1 MDTFVMTQTLAL
13 QLEQANADSIDSW
26 FRGMLEQAGDYFGV
40 NVYRVGQVRAFAA
53 RKMQEMGH
61 FNQVIGLGP
70 EQQHYLPEIV
80 RFYAEQGITQYR
92 IEINP
97 FHVTSDF
104 LAYLASLRCHHTGF
118 QTYVFGPSTLDP
130 LPLPPAISLQEVTSS
145 ENDLF
150 ADMHVQGFQEAL
162 IRAPLSTRQL
172 YRESTKV
179 LCGFP
184 GWHLYL
190 VNINGTPSGMG
201 MLYIENGRALLA
213 GGATL
218 PQFRRRGSHRALLCH
233 RIQAAAQA
241 KCSIVVAQTNAG
253 SESQRNMENLGMR
266 TAYTAAIWKS
276 S

>member
-1 MDTFVMTQTLAL
+1 MCALIMTQDLAL

-26 FRGMLEQAGDYFGV
+26 FRGMLEQAGDDFEV
-40 NVYRVGQVRAFAA
+40 NVYRVGSVRAFAA

-70 EQQHYLPEIV
+70 EHQHYLPEIF

-92 IEINP
+92 LEINP
-97 FHVTSDF
+97 FHVTADF
-104 LAYLASLRCHHTGF
+104 LAYLASLRFYHTGF
-118 QTYVFGPSTLDP
+118 QTYVFGSTALDP
-130 LPLPPAISLQEVTSS
+130 LPPSPTISLHEVTSS

-162 IRAPLSTRQL
+162 ARAPLPTRQL

-190 VNINGTPSGMG
+190 TYVNGTPSGMG
-201 MLYIENGRALLA
+201 MLYLENGRALLA

-218 PQFRRRGSHRALLCH
+218 PQFRKRGSHQALLSH
-233 RIQAAAQA
+233 RIQA
-241 KCSIVVAQTNAG
+241 
-253 SESQRNMENLGMR
+253 
-266 TAYTAAIWKS
+266 
-276 S
+276 

>member
-1 MDTFVMTQTLAL
+1 MCALIMTQDLAL

-26 FRGMLEQAGDYFGV
+26 FRGMLEQAGDDFEV
-40 NVYRVGQVRAFAA
+40 NVYRVGSVRAFAA

-70 EQQHYLPEIV
+70 EHQHYLPEIF

-97 FHVTSDF
+97 FHVTADF
-104 LAYLASLRCHHTGF
+104 
-118 QTYVFGPSTLDP
+118 PLDP
-130 LPLPPAISLQEVTSS
+130 LPPSPTISLHEVTSS

-162 IRAPLSTRQL
+162 ARAPLPTRQL

-190 VNINGTPSGMG
+190 TYVNGTPSGMG
-201 MLYIENGRALLA
+201 MLYLENGRALLA

-218 PQFRRRGSHRALLCH
+218 PQFRKRGSHQALLSH

-241 KCSIVVAQTNAG
+241 ACSIVVAQTGAG
-253 SESQRNMENLGMR
+253 SESQHNMERLGMR
-266 TAYTAAIWKS
+266 TAYTAAIWRPS
-276 S
+276 